1 MPRRA
6 RDLYL
11 HVLMPDEQHSRAAE
25 VERRVAWLRAQLA
38 ERGAGGLLLRSR
50 ASFAWATLGGLN
62 HVVAGSDAGAVPLLV
77 TADGAWA
84 IAPVIEAARIAAEEL
99 SGLPI
104 EVASVEWEDPRA
116 IGAEVARRAGGAVVD
131 EDDLGEALV
140 DRRSQLV
147 PAEHGRMREIASE
160 VVAAIEST
168 LSEIRPSDTEHDV
181 AGRVAGRL
189 LSSGIR
195 APVLLVAADERI
207 ERYRHPIPTSNPV
220 RQRVMIVVVG
230 ERWGLHAAATRIAD
244 LGPASP
250 ELERRASATAN
261 VLEAM
266 RAHTQPGAT
275 LDAVLDAAKAA
286 YAATGFADEWRLHH
300 QGGTIGYAPRE
311 RIAVPGDRTI
321 LRPGMAVAWNPSVTG
336 TKLEATMIVTDGE
349 PDELAR

>member
-1 MPRRA
+1 
-6 RDLYL
+6 
-11 HVLMPDEQHSRAAE
+11 MPDETHSRAAE
-25 VERRVAWLRAQLA
+25 VEPRIAWLRSLLA
-38 ERGAGGLLLRSR
+38 ERGAGGVLLRSR

-84 IAPVIEAARIAAEEL
+84 IAPVIEAARIAEEEL
-99 SGLPI
+99 AGLPI

-116 IGAEVARRAGGAVVD
+116 LGAEVARRAGGALLG

-147 PAEHGRMREIASE
+147 AAEHARMRDIASE
-160 VVAAIEST
+160 VVAAIEAT
-168 LSEIRPSDTEHDV
+168 LTEVRPSHTEHEV
-181 AGRVAGRL
+181 AGRVAGRV

-207 ERYRHPIPTSNPV
+207 ERYRHPIPTSTPV
-220 RQRVMIVVVG
+220 RRRVMIVVVG
-230 ERWGLHAAATRIAD
+230 ERLGLHAAATRIAD
-244 LGPASP
+244 LAPAP
-250 ELERRASATAN
+250 VPADVERRDSATAT

-266 RAHTQPGAT
+266 RAHTRSGVT
-275 LDAVLDAAKAA
+275 LDAVLAAAREA

-311 RIAVPGDRTI
+311 RIAVPGDRTT

-336 TKLEATMIVTDGE
+336 TKLEATMIVTAGDPE
-349 PDELAR
+349 ELAR